1 MPICIPADLPA
12 ARTLQDENI
21 FVMDIDRAAR
31 QDIRPLRI
39 LLLNLMPTKIA
50 TETQLARLLGNTPLQ
65 IELELLAVNHQPKN
79 TPPEHMLSFYKHFS
93 QVREDYFD
101 GLIITGAPV
110 EQMPF
115 SQVDYWPELREI
127 MAWSRSHV
135 YSTLHICWG
144 AQAGLYYHYGI
155 PKRDLP
161 EKMSGVFPHRVT
173 HRGSILFRGFDDTF
187 MVPHSRHT
195 TVDREDILRI
205 PALKILA
212 ESEEAGVY
220 AVSDDGGRQ
229 IFIMGH
235 SEYDTNTLRDEYL
248 RDKAAGLSPALPK
261 NYFPGDDDTC
271 APVCSWRSSANLLF
285 SNWLNYFVYQATPY
299 QIRTIASYQ

>member
-155 PKRDLP
+155 EKRDLP

-187 MVPHSRHT
+187 QVPHSRHT

-261 NYFPGDDDTC
+261 NYFPGDDDSR